1 MQEFVSDTF
10 QLIWTLLDRSSA
22 LNVVFRRCIHAW
34 GRWLEHC
41 SSQMYRYQ
49 LSPLYTELRP
59 LYYLWAIRKLTGQ
72 FSGWLKPGK
81 SCFCEMAPA
90 TFVTSHTKV
99 AEWRQNHCHIHPKVA
114 GVAQWSP
121 QSSFSACYLAHREG
135 RKEAEVLTRFRN
147 QVCRRMHLLCGDHC
161 PIIAHPLWTT
171 EMCAP
176 SSASFEQPAS
186 SATPEFKTLFR
197 LCRPWLC
204 LDILCA
210 SFEWP
215 RQPFGPCWTSRG
227 DLARFMVTEV
237 RHKHRSLWV
246 LGRCK

>member
-1 MQEFVSDTF
+1 
-10 QLIWTLLDRSSA
+10 
-22 LNVVFRRCIHAW
+22 
-34 GRWLEHC
+34 
-41 SSQMYRYQ
+41 MYRYQ

-59 LYYLWAIRKLTGQ
+59 LYYLWAIRKLTRQ

-114 GVAQWSP
+114 GVAQWRHSGRHSHHLVHAIWRTEKAQRMQERGRSIDQIEESGFTKECIYYVATIV
-121 QSSFSACYLAHREG
+121 QSLHI
-135 RKEAEVLTRFRN
+135 
-147 QVCRRMHLLCGDHC
+147 HC
-161 PIIAHPLWTT
+161 ATT

-197 LCRPWLC
+197 LCRPWQY

-210 SFEWP
+210 SFERP

-237 RHKHRSLWV
+237 THKHRSLWV
-246 LGRCK
+246 KGVLGRCK